1 MPKKILNFLFVKN
14 ISTIFKYKKYIKKI
28 SIIIF
33 LIISF
38 LSQLKYNKNIK
49 IVINYNKYIPNNLN
63 YKSSEKEKLYNFFHL
78 KKKPI
83 NPKDPLII
91 KEKKELLKKISNI
104 KKKKIKSIKYVY
116 LAGKMHFGNFLISL
130 NNAIFFCEIL
140 GCKKLFIQNYQ
151 KLYLKNKIIDKKYN
165 LSIEPA
171 NFKSLSLK
179 NIIVLRL
186 EFFFYFHKYI
196 KNEINFSLF
205 KNELLLHLPKI
216 KTFPNDLYIHIRSGD
231 IFATPRNNS
240 YSQPP
245 LCFYEKVL
253 NKFKFR
259 KVFIISQKDNNPV
272 INKILNKYDNVI
284 YNKNLLIFDIA
295 YLINSF
301 NIVQSTSSFLL
312 SIIKLND
319 KLKVLFEYD
328 IYRLSEKFLHLHY
341 SVYHFPFN
349 YTIYQMKPS
358 RHYQKFMYI
367 WFNSPEQRKLM
378 INEKCKSNF
387 IIINPFSN

>member
-1 MPKKILNFLFVKN
+1 MPKKILNFFIKKIN
-14 ISTIFKYKKYIKKI
+14 INFKYKKYIKKI
-28 SIIIF
+28 FIMIF

-38 LSQLKYNKNIK
+38 LSQLKYNKSIK

-63 YKSSEKEKLYNFFHL
+63 CKSSEKEQLYNFFHL

-91 KEKKELLKKISNI
+91 KEKKELLKQISKL
-104 KKKKIKSIKYVY
+104 KKKKINSIKYLY
-116 LAGKMHFGNFLISL
+116 LAGKQNFGNFLVSL

-140 GCKKLFIQNYQ
+140 GCKKLFIQNYR

-165 LSIEPA
+165 LSVEPV
-171 NFKSLSLK
+171 NFKSSSSK
-179 NIIVLRL
+179 KIIVLPPR
-186 EFFFYFHKYI
+186 FFFYFHKYI
-196 KNEINFSLF
+196 KHEINFSLF

-253 NKFKFR
+253 NKFKFK
-259 KVFIISQKDNNPV
+259 KVYIISQKDNNPV

-295 YLINSF
+295 YLLNSF

-328 IYRLSEKFLHLHY
+328 FYRLSSRFLHLHY

>member
-1 MPKKILNFLFVKN
+1 M
-14 ISTIFKYKKYIKKI
+14 IF
-28 SIIIF
+28 F
-33 LIISF
+33 IISF
-38 LSQLKYNKNIK
+38 QSELEYNEKIK
-49 IVINYNKYIPNNLN
+49 IIINHNKYIPNNIKR
-63 YKSSEKEKLYNFFHL
+63 KSSEKEQLYNFFHL

-91 KEKKELLKKISNI
+91 KEKKEILKQISKI
-104 KKKKIKSIKYVY
+104 KKKNINSIKYLY
-116 LAGKMHFGNFLISL
+116 LAGQQNFGNFLISL

-140 GCKKLFIQNYQ
+140 GCKKLFIQNYT

-165 LSIEPA
+165 LSIEPV

-179 NIIVLRL
+179 NIIVLDPR
-186 EFFFYFHKYI
+186 FFYYYHKYI
-196 KNEINFSLF
+196 KHEINFSLF
-205 KNELLLHLPKI
+205 KNEILLNLPKI
-216 KTFPNDLYIHIRSGD
+216 KTFPNDLYMHIRSGD
-231 IFATPRNNS
+231 IFSYPKNNS

-245 LCFYEKVL
+245 LCFYEKAL

-272 INKILNKYDNVI
+272 INKILNKYDYVI
-284 YNKNLLIFDIA
+284 YNKNPLIFDIA
-295 YLINSF
+295 YLLNSF

-328 IYRLSEKFLHLHY
+328 FYRLSSRFLHLHY

-358 RHYQKFMYI
+358 RHYQKLMYT
-367 WFNSPEQRKLM
+367 WFNSLEQRKLM

-387 IIINPFSN
+387 IIINPFSY